1 MIGSYMNVM
10 LYTLEL
16 VGAYIY
22 YFASPRSSK
31 DPILVKFIV
40 ATSVVSDTIG
50 TIGVCAQ
57 TFIVSAPNPIIS
69 FFITCLKINLV
80 FTGMLL
86 FDLPQSIESNGPKI
100 PSRL

>member
-69 FFITCLKINLV
+69 FFYNLPKDQPCLYRYAAIRFATKY
-80 FTGMLL
+80 
-86 FDLPQSIESNGPKI
+86 
-100 PSRL
+100 

>member
-1 MIGSYMNVM
+1 MIGSYINVM

-31 DPILVKFIV
+31 DPILIKVFV
-40 ATSVVSDTIG
+40 ATSIVSDTIG

-57 TFIVSAPNPIIS
+57 PFIVSSPNAAIIS
-69 FFITCLKINLV
+69 NFF
-80 FTGMLL
+80 
-86 FDLPQSIESNGPKI
+86 
-100 PSRL
+100 